1 MIPLR
6 PGTLVRLPDRTLAH
20 ASPDRRVGSTWD
32 GTYRTGQED
41 PVTGGWRVDIGWR
54 REQLEVVEQEVAS

>member
-6 PGTLVRLPDRTLAH
+6 PGTLVRLPGGALAY

-32 GTYRTGQED
+32 GTYRTGQRN
-41 PVTGGWRVDIGWR
+41 PVTGGWRVDIGWQ
-54 REQLEVVEQEVAS
+54 REQLEVVEQGAAS